1 MKRRLGDRRVRP
13 RFEIVGELWGTLE
26 TVLRLPLRNVG
37 IGGALF
43 ESHVPLAAE
52 SIHRLNWQCDGRESA
67 VQVRVRHVRP
77 VESADGERTYLIG
90 IEFLSLNPVVTDQ
103 IRKWLDAGTASV
115 GQAFRPVEETG
126 A

>member
-52 SIHRLNWQCDGRESA
+52 SIHRLNWTCEDRESA

-90 IEFLSLNPVVTDQ
+90 IEFLSLNPVVSEQ
-103 IRKWLDAGTASV
+103 IRKWLGD
-115 GQAFRPVEETG
+115 PVTPEGETIRSAEGSG